1 MTLQDEIRKSIEGQV
16 RYYDLSSEE
25 EKEVKNHLEKS
36 FEALNEAIANKVKTT
51 WKKAKIIRSTKD
63 LIP

>member
-1 MTLQDEIRKSIEGQV
+1 MTLQDQIRKSIEGQV

-36 FEALNEAIANKVKTT
+36 FEALNEAIANK
-51 WKKAKIIRSTKD
+51 WKQHGKKRK
-63 LIP
+63 